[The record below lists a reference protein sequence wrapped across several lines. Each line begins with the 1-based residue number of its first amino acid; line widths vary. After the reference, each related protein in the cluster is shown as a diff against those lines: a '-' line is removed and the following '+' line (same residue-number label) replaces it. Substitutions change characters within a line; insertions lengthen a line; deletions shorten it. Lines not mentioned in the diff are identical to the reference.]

1 MVAPAGTD
9 QERLELLN
17 ALTILNQQIENMEEA
32 LAGAMSARADIIAVL
47 NERTW

>member
-17 ALTILNQQIENMEEA
+17 ALTILNQQIENMELA
-32 LAGAMSARADIIAVL
+32 LADVLTARDEIVRAL
-47 NERTW
+47 NERDY